1 MITYYL
7 NLHINP
13 NTSLPHKE
21 HLLDQIKR
29 KVSTASQRPAGVFLP
44 SIKSE
49 KVKEG
54 SGGGGMVCRGGSL
67 PQCLPLS
74 LSLFLVKVKVK
85 VVLRFSNI
93 WTTRE
98 CPEPYLLAFIG

>member
-1 MITYYL
+1 MQV
-7 NLHINP
+7 
-13 NTSLPHKE
+13 SLSPYKE

-54 SGGGGMVCRGGSL
+54 NAGGGMVCIGGSL

-74 LSLFLVKVKVK
+74 LSLTL
-85 VVLRFSNI
+85 
-93 WTTRE
+93 
-98 CPEPYLLAFIG
+98 

>member
-1 MITYYL
+1 MIVLAGQKITK
-7 NLHINP
+7 NFNFHINP
-13 NTSLPHKE
+13 NISLPHKE

-54 SGGGGMVCRGGSL
+54 NAGGGMVCIGGSL

-74 LSLFLVKVKVK
+74 LSLTL
-85 VVLRFSNI
+85 
-93 WTTRE
+93 
-98 CPEPYLLAFIG
+98 

>member
-1 MITYYL
+1 M
-7 NLHINP
+7 
-13 NTSLPHKE
+13 
-21 HLLDQIKR
+21 DQIKR

-54 SGGGGMVCRGGSL
+54 NAGGGMVCIGGSL

-74 LSLFLVKVKVK
+74 LSITFLMKVEVA
-85 VVLRFSNI
+85 LRFTSF

-98 CPEPYLLAFIG
+98 CPEPYLLAFND

>member
-1 MITYYL
+1 MTTQNL
-7 NLHINP
+7 NLHTNP
-13 NTSLPHKE
+13 NISFPHKE

-54 SGGGGMVCRGGSL
+54 NAGGGMVCIGGSL

-74 LSLFLVKVKVK
+74 LSLIL
-85 VVLRFSNI
+85 
-93 WTTRE
+93 
-98 CPEPYLLAFIG
+98 